1 MHTMSQLC
9 ERARAWSSLRADG
22 ELSELESALLDAHLG
37 RCAGCRSFAVSTE
50 TVAAALR
57 SAHLDEPAPPV
68 LIPTRERAPRAI
80 RALRITVAALVV
92 AAVGLLGSASRPAT
106 GAKTA
111 KPVVMVAGLESPD
124 RLRELRRPSLVEKGH
139 SLPRNRF
146 VPGVA
151 V

>member
-1 MHTMSQLC
+1 MDTMPQLC
-9 ERARAWSSLRADG
+9 ERARAWASLRADG

-37 RCAGCRSFAVSTE
+37 RCVECGSFALTTE

-57 SAHLDEPAPPV
+57 SADLHEPAPAV
-68 LIPTRERAPRAI
+68 LVPARQRTRNVI
-80 RALRITVAALVV
+80 RALELTVAAAVVV
-92 AAVGLLGSASRPAT
+92 AAGLVASASRPGRHT
-106 GAKTA
+106 ESA
-111 KPVVMVAGLESPD
+111 KPVVMVAGAESPD
-124 RLRELRRPSLVEKGH
+124 RLRELRRPALVKKAH